1 MYGPPRPH
9 PSLLYDGYRGPSFCM
24 YSGRSVKLIAVI
36 THRHL
41 GPSIMLA
48 RQVAERVACLARE
61 DAEVGYD
68 LSNGRHVHARYQNT
82 ADLQTMPCADRS
94 W

>member
-1 MYGPPRPH
+1 
-9 PSLLYDGYRGPSFCM
+9 
-24 YSGRSVKLIAVI
+24 
-36 THRHL
+36 
-41 GPSIMLA
+41 MLA

-94 W
+94 WWLWQEKTHSESQESPDSSFGPEGRSSIPARGRYIFFCSLI